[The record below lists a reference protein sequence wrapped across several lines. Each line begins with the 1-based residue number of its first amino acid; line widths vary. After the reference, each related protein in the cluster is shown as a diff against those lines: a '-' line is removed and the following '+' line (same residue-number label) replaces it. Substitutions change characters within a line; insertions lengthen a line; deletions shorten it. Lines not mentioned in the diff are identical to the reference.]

1 MGLRVS
7 CLEGSVSSE
16 DVSGMNCLLHARQL
30 LILLLSTIIL
40 GEPANACTGMN
51 FEVKSMGF
59 WIEGLVF
66 RVSG

>member
-1 MGLRVS
+1 
-7 CLEGSVSSE
+7 
-16 DVSGMNCLLHARQL
+16 MNCLLHARQL

-40 GEPANACTGMN
+40 GEPANACTGIN
-51 FEVKSMGF
+51 LEVKSMGF